1 MQATSTTA
9 CSRRMW
15 DWYVT
20 KYAPKQLGCLLR
32 WCVLWKVLQTG
43 QQRVGVNVSVSTRH
57 VRAYGQGGCVVHGQG
72 GHVVPV
78 RPLVL
83 VRPLVRSKEPG
94 ILLVGFHVISQRNPA
109 FLPPSHPAR
118 IARSAARARTTSG
131 MGTRKA
137 AQEHQPRSTSQNHSK
152 HALLGAQRGYPK
164 NREHGDGRPELVTIL
179 QLERRA
185 HVNAFDVGSAL
196 LVPALAGDA
205 GLRPAPQHTRVV
217 GWNSPPC

>member
-72 GHVVPV
+72 GCVVHGQGGHVVPV

-94 ILLVGFHVISQRNPA
+94 ILLVGFHAFHNAIPPFSLRHTRHASPA
-109 FLPPSHPAR
+109 AQLEQEQQAEW
-118 IARSAARARTTSG
+118 ARAR
-131 MGTRKA
+131 
-137 AQEHQPRSTSQNHSK
+137 QPRSTS
-152 HALLGAQRGYPK
+152 
-164 NREHGDGRPELVTIL
+164 
-179 QLERRA
+179 
-185 HVNAFDVGSAL
+185 
-196 LVPALAGDA
+196 LVPLPKTTASM
-205 GLRPAPQHTRVV
+205 HF
-217 GWNSPPC
+217 